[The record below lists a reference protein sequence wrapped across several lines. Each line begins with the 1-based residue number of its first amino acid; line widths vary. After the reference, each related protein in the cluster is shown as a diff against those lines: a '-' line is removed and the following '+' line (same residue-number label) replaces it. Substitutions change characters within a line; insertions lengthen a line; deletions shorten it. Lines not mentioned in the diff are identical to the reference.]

1 LIVPEFLSHSQTSS
15 LLSRAKELLDEFTPE
30 DHPLVSAPFK
40 LQTFRTLDSWQIK
53 FTTSDEDHIGD
64 NYFLNSGDKIRYFLD
79 EDAVDSSGKLT
90 RDKARAVNKIGH
102 GSLPI
107 HTNIHINLT

>member
-1 LIVPEFLSHSQTSS
+1 M
-15 LLSRAKELLDEFTPE
+15 SRAKELLDEFTPE
-30 DHPLVSAPFK
+30 DHPMVSTLAPSK
-40 LQTFRTLDSWQIK
+40 SQTLRTLDLWQTK
-53 FTTSDEDHIGD
+53 FTTSDKNHVGD

-107 HTNIHINLT
+107 HTTIHIHLI

>member
-1 LIVPEFLSHSQTSS
+1 MVSTLAPSKSQT
-15 LLSRAKELLDEFTPE
+15 L
-30 DHPLVSAPFK
+30 
-40 LQTFRTLDSWQIK
+40 RTLDLWQTK
-53 FTTSDEDHIGD
+53 FTTSDKNHVGD

-79 EDAVDSSGKLT
+79 EDTVDSSGKLT

-107 HTNIHINLT
+107 HTTIHIHLI